1 MARRT
6 AGDDLTESIIDVD
19 VSNEME
25 NSFLE
30 YAYSVIYSRAL
41 PDARDGLKPVQRRIL
56 YSMDDMNVRPDRP
69 HVKSARVVGQ
79 VMGQLHPHGD
89 AAIYDALVRLAQPWS
104 MRLPLADGHGNFG
117 SLDAGPAAMRYTECR
132 MAPAAMAMVEGLGED
147 TVDFVPNYDGK
158 ATEPGVLPAAFPNL
172 LVNGASGIAV
182 GMATN
187 IPPHNLVEVI
197 AALKYLLKN
206 PDADLDKV
214 MRYIPGPDLP
224 TGGSIIGLDGV
235 KSAYTSGRGTF
246 RIRARATIEKVS
258 PRRQGIVVTELPYTV
273 GPEKIIAQIKT
284 LVQSKKLTGIADV
297 KDLTDLKNG
306 TRLVIEIKN
315 GFNPEAVLER
325 LYKMTKLQDSFA
337 INTVALVEGQPRTL
351 GLLELLNVYLDHR
364 LEVTLRRTKFRLG
377 KAQERLHL
385 IEGLLLAIVDIDG
398 VIAIIRSS
406 DDTASARERLMKA
419 FDLDEPQAN
428 YILDM
433 QLRRLTKFSRIELES
448 EKDQLSSQIAE
459 YTRIVTSDDELRKVV
474 ADELTTVSKKYGTP
488 RRTVLLGS
496 TGITATDVPLEVPD
510 EPCWILMSA
519 TGHLARI
526 DTTDPLPPDG
536 PRADHDVIT
545 SATRTT
551 TRGEFG
557 VITSAGRLIRARAI
571 DLVSL
576 PATAT
581 APSTSGGSPLTDLI
595 DLDAGERALA
605 VVSLDGDGPELALG
619 TRHGV
624 VKRVNPELLSRD
636 CWEVITLKG
645 DDEVVGAVQSHG
657 DAGELCLIT
666 RGAALLHFPLASVRS
681 QGRLGGGVTG
691 MRSADPVIWA
701 GVVADPDSVVVTVAG
716 HDATSGATGSVKVT
730 AFEAYPGKGRGTKG
744 MRCHRFLKGETALV
758 QAWAGARTAVACSP
772 KGKPVELPEVDSRR
786 DGSGTSVAASILA
799 ISTRCWL
806 HPTASDPGAAEKT
819 AVEAQPRST
828 AGSTISTDGPINSD
842 SPINPDSPSSLGSDG
857 ATPGPGRE
865 TEQPDLFDE

>member
-364 LEVTLRRTKFRLG
+364 LEITLRRTKFRLG

-385 IEGLLLAIVDIDG
+385 IEGLLLAIVDIDE

-526 DTTDPLPPDG
+526 DTVDPLPPDG

-581 APSTSGGSPLTDLI
+581 APSMSGGSPLTDLI
-595 DLDAGERALA
+595 DLNAGERALA
-605 VVSLDGDGPELALG
+605 IVSLDGGGPELALG

-645 DDEVVGAVQSHG
+645 DDEVVGAVQTHG

-758 QAWAGARTAVACSP
+758 QAWAGARPAVACSP
-772 KGKPVELPEVDSRR
+772 KGRPVELPEVDSRR
-786 DGSGTSVAASILA
+786 DGSGNSVAASILA

-828 AGSTISTDGPINSD
+828 AGSAISTDGPINSD